1 MARPPT
7 GDDNHIMAM
16 GDPPRCKCGAYHVG
30 SSCDNLCPAPDMVN
44 TGDTMNEPLLI
55 EDFPYRNLPLAE
67 WHLVDDNGIV
77 LIRLPQGG
85 GIIFSNSFIA
95 ALRKRLDETEKET
108 TE

>member
-1 MARPPT
+1 MT
-7 GDDNHIMAM
+7 
-16 GDPPRCKCGAYHVG
+16 
-30 SSCDNLCPAPDMVN
+30 LCLDCREY
-44 TGDTMNEPLLI
+44 GDTAGICNCGPRPIFIPSSNRGTLPSVLI
-55 EDFPYRNLPLAE
+55 EDFPYRNPPLAE

-85 GIIFSNSFIA
+85 GIIFSNSFIV